1 MGREGVDFVM
11 WRCGERVW
19 TEWEG
24 GEGVCTLCIKM
35 HFNFLPNRMQHAT
48 ACHMQCSTVFAYSPM

>member
-1 MGREGVDFVM
+1 M
-11 WRCGERVW
+11 W

-35 HFNFLPNRMQHAT
+35 HVCVVCVCLCVYMCGSVYVYVCVEVVYA
-48 ACHMQCSTVFAYSPM
+48 